1 MIVFVAVVTCCGS
14 AILGCRSAVVGGGVD
29 CSAGVS
35 GGVEA
40 WSRGWEWLVMMGASC
55 GGCGLWSTGVL

>member
-1 MIVFVAVVTCCGS
+1 MAVVTCCRS
-14 AILGCRSAVVGGGVD
+14 AILGCRSVVVGGGVD

-55 GGCGLWSTGVL
+55 GGCGL